1 MLATNT
7 ITPEIEMKAM
17 EYIASGYQQILTF
30 ECASG
35 GFNWWEGDDPGN
47 AVLSALVMMM
57 FGDTKLVYDT
67 VDDAVSQRT
76 ATYLASVQQSDGS
89 WPETTHL
96 HAGNENL
103 GAGSLRA
110 TCYIAWG
117 IASAGYEDSP
127 VVQSALGYIKS
138 NLSDKDGD
146 YTRAMCANALAAA
159 GDNSSL
165 LTGILSDL
173 HDAAIEVDGTVHWSP
188 GGDTLVNSGGNA
200 AEVEMTA
207 LTILAMAEMGMY
219 PQDIGLA
226 VEWLVQSKDPQGN
239 WGYNTQATV
248 LALKAFIVAATSNP
262 GTVAADVVVRFNGE
276 EIATRQFDDFNKDVV
291 WQVELL
297 EGFLPEGNTVE
308 LDYDGI
314 GALSYQI
321 VSTHH
326 IPWADVTP
334 PEGALTIDVDY
345 DATTVAVDDTIT
357 ATVTITNNDPEAQGM
372 VLVTVGLPPGFDLL
386 TDELNAQKEAGVI
399 SLYEVTGKQL
409 ILYVDELP
417 AGETTAVTYGLAAR
431 YPVKADTGTSEVKLY
446 YDAEQ
451 KAQQGG
457 ILLEITP

>member
-1 MLATNT
+1 MLATDT
-7 ITPEIEMKAM
+7 LTTEIEMKAM
-17 EYIASGYQQILTF
+17 EYIAMGYQKILTF

-57 FGDTKLVYDT
+57 FSDTKEVYDT
-67 VDDAVSQRT
+67 VDDAVNQRT
-76 ATYLASVQQSDGS
+76 ATYLDSVQQSDGS

-117 IASAGYEDSP
+117 MASAGFEDSTS
-127 VVQSALGYIKS
+127 VQSAVGYIKS
-138 NLSDKDGD
+138 NLGSKDGD

-159 GDNSSL
+159 GDTSSVA
-165 LTGILSDL
+165 TDIVSDL
-173 HDAAIEVDGTVHWSP
+173 HDKAIEGEGTLHWSP
-188 GGDTLVNSGGNA
+188 GADTLVNSGGNA

-207 LTILAMAEMGMY
+207 LVILAMAAKNMHA
-219 PQDIGLA
+219 QDIELG

-248 LALKAFIVAATSNP
+248 LALKAFIVAATSSP
-262 GTVAADVVVRFNGE
+262 GNVAADVTVRFNGE

-308 LDYDGI
+308 LEYDGI

-326 IPWADVTP
+326 IPWDAVEP
-334 PEGALTIDVDY
+334 PEGPLSIEVNY

-357 ATVTITNNDPEAQGM
+357 ATVTVSNNDSEAQGM

-386 TDELNAQKEAGVI
+386 TDALVAQKDAGVI

-409 ILYVDELP
+409 ILYIDELP
-417 AGETTAVTYGLAAR
+417 VGEPAVVTYSLVAR
-431 YPVKADTGTSEVKLY
+431 YPVTASTGSSQVKLY

-451 KAQQGG
+451 NTVAGG
-457 ILLEITP
+457 VLVQITD